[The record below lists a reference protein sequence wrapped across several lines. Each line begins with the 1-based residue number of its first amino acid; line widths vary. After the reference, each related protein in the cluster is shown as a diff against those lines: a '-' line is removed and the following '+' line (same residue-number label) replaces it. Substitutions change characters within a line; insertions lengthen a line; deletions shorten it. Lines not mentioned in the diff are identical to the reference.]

1 MIKFLK
7 IYLILLLIILITG
20 CSYKPIL
27 SKQNYDF
34 IIEKVELNGDKEVNS
49 VIIER
54 LTNSGLYYLEDRYT
68 ESVEELEKQLNL
80 KKQFNLKKQNNKN
93 QYYVQIETSKVKN
106 IISNDSKGDPSKLE
120 IIISSTFQISNSEEL
135 LIKRKVKMKKTY
147 NNISDKLKLEKY
159 ESFII
164 NDLSERIS
172 DNLISTII
180 NINDN

>member
-1 MIKFLK
+1 MIKFFK
-7 IYLILLLIILITG
+7 IYLILLLVILITG
-20 CSYKPIL
+20 CSYKTIL
-27 SKQNYDF
+27 SKQNNDF
-34 IIEKVELNGDKEVNS
+34 SVEKVELIGDKEINY
-49 VIIER
+49 IIKER
-54 LTNSGLYYLEDRYT
+54 LI
-68 ESVEELEKQLNL
+68 NL
-80 KKQFNLKKQNNKN
+80 KNQNTKNK
-93 QYYVQIETSKVKN
+93 YYVQIETSKIKN

-120 IIISSTFQISNSEEL
+120 IIISSTFQISNSEKL
-135 LIKRKVKMKKTY
+135 LIKRNIKMKNTY